1 MITRR
6 KYYEKLQPTK
16 DAHKVYIVC
25 EGKGTEPDYFAFFE
39 GLSSNLE
46 VVVIPPE
53 DGSDPMKLKALAE
66 SKFFGD
72 DSKFRIDYQA
82 HDTLW
87 FVIDTDTWERE
98 GKISPLRRFC
108 SSINSEGAE
117 AWKKFAED
125 VESHPSFK
133 EYVNSVISGGFDF
146 QRDPARLEAAI
157 ANSKANFI
165 VDEASSPN
173 LYSTEVYR
181 LGEEI
186 LGFVKKNLERLRNKM
201 SGRSLCF
208 VNNTEVCVN
217 MIPLRGQCPE
227 FLDKLVNLI
236 N

>member
-72 DSKFRIDYQA
+72 GSKLRIDYQA

-98 GKISPLRRFC
+98 GKIAPLRRFC
-108 SSINSEGAE
+108 ASINSEGAE
-117 AWKKFAED
+117 AWKKFSEVKPYSVCNVAQSNPSFEIWLYYHFFEDRPVAED

-165 VDEASSPN
+165 VDEASSPD

-201 SGRSLCF
+201 
-208 VNNTEVCVN
+208 
-217 MIPLRGQCPE
+217 
-227 FLDKLVNLI
+227 
-236 N
+236 

>member
-1 MITRR
+1 
-6 KYYEKLQPTK
+6 
-16 DAHKVYIVC
+16 
-25 EGKGTEPDYFAFFE
+25 
-39 GLSSNLE
+39 
-46 VVVIPPE
+46 
-53 DGSDPMKLKALAE
+53 MKLKALAE

-87 FVIDTDTWERE
+87 FVIDTDSWERE

-201 SGRSLCF
+201 
-208 VNNTEVCVN
+208 
-217 MIPLRGQCPE
+217 
-227 FLDKLVNLI
+227 
-236 N
+236 